1 MPKISK
7 DGASNVQESHQIDAE
22 ADPERA
28 VDELEERVLGR
39 RMDQVR
45 DADDEPLPAFDRDR
59 DEKAPGT
66 EQP

>member
-1 MPKISK
+1 MDHGGRQP
-7 DGASNVQESHQIDAE
+7 DAQ
-22 ADPERA
+22 AHPERA

-45 DADDEPLPAFDRDR
+45 DEGDETRPELDQDGDESTPAV
-59 DEKAPGT
+59 